1 MSEFISLYSGSS
13 GNCSVVRTGEKY
25 IIIDMGKG
33 VRTTSAALKE
43 LGLNISDCA
52 GILVTHEHS
61 DHVKGL
67 ATFLKKNPLPVYGAD
82 DTLDFLDAS
91 GIVPATC
98 ELRTLSG
105 GEEDVGDFGVTMFPT
120 SHDVPCVGYRIHTP
134 DNKTM
139 TIATDLGV
147 LTPPVHQ
154 ALSGCDLVALESN
167 YDLHMLRSG
176 RYPYYLR
183 SRIESAGADPGGM
196 QEVCP
201 LPSLAGEQH
210 PSACFADHVQH
221 PGCGRCRAG
230 KGLHRAGSAPQ

>member
-82 DTLDFLDAS
+82 DTLAS
-91 GIVPATC
+91 RKSSVAAAPYTGSGFFFRKVESPLTWSLCSWVTRMPAQS
-98 ELRTLSG
+98 LMASPSDLSAAVVVRT
-105 GEEDVGDFGVTMFPT
+105 
-120 SHDVPCVGYRIHTP
+120 
-134 DNKTM
+134 
-139 TIATDLGV
+139 
-147 LTPPVHQ
+147 
-154 ALSGCDLVALESN
+154 
-167 YDLHMLRSG
+167 
-176 RYPYYLR
+176 
-183 SRIESAGADPGGM
+183 
-196 QEVCP
+196 P
-201 LPSLAGEQH
+201 LPISTIRY
-210 PSACFADHVQH
+210 C
-221 PGCGRCRAG
+221 
-230 KGLHRAGSAPQ
+230 APQRTTLLLPEEPE

>member
-13 GNCSVVRTGEKY
+13 GNCSVVRTGERY

-82 DTLDFLDAS
+82 DTLDFLDAN
-91 GIVPATC
+91 GIVPASC

-120 SHDVPCVGYRIHTP
+120 SHDVCDPMCFRFETGQQDHDHCHRPGSP
-134 DNKTM
+134 D
-139 TIATDLGV
+139 
-147 LTPPVHQ
+147 P
-154 ALSGCDLVALESN
+154 
-167 YDLHMLRSG
+167 
-176 RYPYYLR
+176 
-183 SRIESAGADPGGM
+183 AGASGP
-196 QEVCP
+196 ER
-201 LPSLAGEQH
+201 L
-210 PSACFADHVQH
+210 
-221 PGCGRCRAG
+221 
-230 KGLHRAGSAPQ
+230 

>member
-82 DTLDFLDAS
+82 DTLDFLDAN
-91 GIVPATC
+91 GIVPASC

-154 ALSGCDLVALESN
+154 ALSNRGHLSNDECSAKLLELIQEGCKKFALCHLSQEN
-167 YDLHMLRSG
+167 NTPALALQTMFNTLG
-176 RYPYYLR
+176 A
-183 SRIESAGADPGGM
+183 AGVVPEKD
-196 QEVCP
+196 CI
-201 LPSLAGEQH
+201 
-210 PSACFADHVQH
+210 VQAQRRNEIS
-221 PGCGRCRAG
+221 PA
-230 KGLHRAGSAPQ
+230 LTF

>member
-82 DTLDFLDAS
+82 DTLDFLDAN
-91 GIVPATC
+91 GIVPASC

-134 DNKTM
+134 DGK
-139 TIATDLGV
+139 
-147 LTPPVHQ
+147 
-154 ALSGCDLVALESN
+154 LESN

-183 SRIESAGADPGGM
+183 SRIESNRGHLSNDECSAKLLELIQEGCKKFALCHLSQENNTPALALQTMFNTLGAAGVVPEKD
-196 QEVCP
+196 CI
-201 LPSLAGEQH
+201 
-210 PSACFADHVQH
+210 VQAQRRNEIS
-221 PGCGRCRAG
+221 PA
-230 KGLHRAGSAPQ
+230 LTF

>member
-82 DTLDFLDAS
+82 DTLDFLDAN
-91 GIVPATC
+91 GIVPASC

-105 GEEDVGDFGVTMFPT
+105 GEEDVGDFGVTMFPHQPRRALRGLPHPHPGQQD
-120 SHDVPCVGYRIHTP
+120 HDHCHRPGSP
-134 DNKTM
+134 D
-139 TIATDLGV
+139 
-147 LTPPVHQ
+147 P
-154 ALSGCDLVALESN
+154 
-167 YDLHMLRSG
+167 
-176 RYPYYLR
+176 
-183 SRIESAGADPGGM
+183 AGASGP
-196 QEVCP
+196 ER
-201 LPSLAGEQH
+201 L
-210 PSACFADHVQH
+210 
-221 PGCGRCRAG
+221 
-230 KGLHRAGSAPQ
+230 